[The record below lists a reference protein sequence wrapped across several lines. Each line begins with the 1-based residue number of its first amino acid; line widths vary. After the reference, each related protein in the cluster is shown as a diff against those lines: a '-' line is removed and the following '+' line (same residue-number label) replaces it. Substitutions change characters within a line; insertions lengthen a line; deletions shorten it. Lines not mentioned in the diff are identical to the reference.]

1 MKDKEI
7 IGLFFARD
15 ELALE
20 ETEKKY
26 GPALKCL
33 AKNIL
38 KDCHEAGS
46 AIMTCF

>member
-15 ELALE
+15 ELALV

-26 GPALKCL
+26 GSALKCL
-33 AKNIL
+33 AKIY
-38 KDCHEAGS
+38 
-46 AIMTCF
+46 

>member
-26 GPALKCL
+26 GPGIKMPGR
-33 AKNIL
+33 K
-38 KDCHEAGS
+38 
-46 AIMTCF
+46 TY

>member
-7 IGLFFARD
+7 IGLFFSRD

-26 GPALKCL
+26 GMPGGKYTERL
-33 AKNIL
+33 
-38 KDCHEAGS
+38 S
-46 AIMTCF
+46 